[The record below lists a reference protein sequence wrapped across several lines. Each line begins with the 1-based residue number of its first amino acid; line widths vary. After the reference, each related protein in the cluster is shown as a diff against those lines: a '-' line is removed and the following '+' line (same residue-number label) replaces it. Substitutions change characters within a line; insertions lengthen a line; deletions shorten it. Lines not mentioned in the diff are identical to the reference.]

1 MSRDECTILAKRL
14 RSLRVTAGLTQAKLA
29 KRLNIS
35 RSCLANYE
43 SCNRIPDDEILAHI
57 AKHFGVSVA
66 YIIGDTDVYFPNDY
80 ADNDVLFKIIP
91 NGQLDL
97 TDVSPAA
104 KIALIEFYCYLTGQ
118 RGPNM
123 LDTERKQKEK

>member
-1 MSRDECTILAKRL
+1 VSRDECTIFAKRL

-66 YIIGDTDVYFPNDY
+66 YITGDTNIHFSNDY
-80 ADNDVLFKIIP
+80 VDDDIFFKVIP

-118 RGPNM
+118 RVYDM
-123 LDTERKQKEK
+123 ADAERKQKEK

>member
-1 MSRDECTILAKRL
+1 MSREECTILAKRL
-14 RSLRVTAGLTQAKLA
+14 RSLRVTAGLTQEKLA

-43 SCNRIPDDEILAHI
+43 SCNRIPDDEILSHI

-66 YIIGDTDVYFPNDY
+66 YIMGDTDVLFSNDY
-80 ADNDVLFKIIP
+80 TDEGFLFKMIP

-118 RGPNM
+118 RIYDVP
-123 LDTERKQKEK
+123 DVERKQKEK

>member
-1 MSRDECTILAKRL
+1 MRRDECTILAKRI
-14 RSLRVTAGLTQAKLA
+14 RSLRVTAGLTQEKLA

-43 SCNRIPDDEILAHI
+43 SCNRVPDDEILAHI

-66 YIIGDTDVYFPNDY
+66 YIIGDTDILFPYDY
-80 ADNDVLFKIIP
+80 ADDEVLFKIIP
-91 NGQLDL
+91 NGHLDL

-118 RGPNM
+118 RVYDM
-123 LDTERKQKEK
+123 SDEERKQKEK

>member
-14 RSLRVTAGLTQAKLA
+14 RSLRVTSGLTQEKLA

-43 SCNRIPDDEILAHI
+43 SCNRIPDDEIIAHI
-57 AKHFGVSVA
+57 AKQFGVSVA
-66 YIIGDTDVYFPNDY
+66 YIMGDTNVYFPYDY
-80 ADNDVLFKIIP
+80 ADDDILFKIIP

-118 RGPNM
+118 RIYDVP
-123 LDTERKQKEK
+123 DVERKQKEK

>member
-14 RSLRVTAGLTQAKLA
+14 RSLRVTAGLTQEKLA

-43 SCNRIPDDEILAHI
+43 SCNRVPDDEILAHI

-66 YIIGDTDVYFPNDY
+66 YIMGDTNILFPNDY
-80 ADNDVLFKIIP
+80 ADDDVLFKMIP

-97 TDVSPAA
+97 TDISPAA

-118 RGPNM
+118 RVYDMSGA
-123 LDTERKQKEK
+123 EKKQKEK